1 MNVMLCDEGGGG
13 VQNRLKMRDVICECS
28 PWLSSIS

>member
-1 MNVMLCDEGGGG
+1 MNVMLCDEGGEG

-28 PWLSSIS
+28 LRG

>member
-1 MNVMLCDEGGGG
+1 MNVMLCDEGGEG

-28 PWLSSIS
+28 PR